1 MAKVQYSIEP
11 SKSFPSASLA
21 SFINLEHWN
30 NNPNFASN
38 YWEGSKKMERY
49 LFLDIDGVLNTM
61 RYSNYLTDHGED
73 DTDEDGALFDPEAVA
88 NLETIIKNVPDVKI
102 IISSTWRF
110 KGWDWMNRLWE
121 KRHLPEKIYGFTP
134 ALEFVRFQDVVSKD
148 YSESVYPY
156 GTRGLEIGEWLRLNK
171 RRNPLVYRYV
181 IIDDEDDFPSEYND
195 HVILTNPQY
204 GITKETAL
212 QVIENLL

>member
-1 MAKVQYSIEP
+1 MHQNIWRGAK
-11 SKSFPSASLA
+11 
-21 SFINLEHWN
+21 
-30 NNPNFASN
+30 
-38 YWEGSKKMERY
+38 KKMERY

-61 RYSNYLTDHGED
+61 RYSDYLTEHDKD

-110 KGWDWMNRLWE
+110 KGGKWMKELWK
-121 KRHLPEKIYGFTP
+121 KRQLPGKIYSFTP
-134 ALEFVRFQDVVSKD
+134 GLEFVRFKNIVHQTF
-148 YSESVYPY
+148 SESVYPY
-156 GTRGLEIGEWLRLNK
+156 GTRGLEIGEWLRLNI
-171 RRNPLVYRYV
+171 RSNPLVYRYV

-195 HVILTNPQY
+195 HVILTNPYY